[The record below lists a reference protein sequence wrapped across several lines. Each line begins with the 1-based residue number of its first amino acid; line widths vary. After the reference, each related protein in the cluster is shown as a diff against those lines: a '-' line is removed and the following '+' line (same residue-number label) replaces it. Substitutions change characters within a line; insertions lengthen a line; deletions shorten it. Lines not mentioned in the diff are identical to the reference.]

1 MTDDATEEVRR
12 LEGCVNDL
20 TSILALSSLWSGRD
34 AAHLVSTLLD
44 ALHRMLR
51 LDFVYARLSEEGGDP
66 AIEVVRASAQSGP
79 GAGPR
84 EVGAALA
91 RSWTGGVLSAVARV
105 PNPVGDGE
113 VSIVPFRLGL
123 EGDAGVLVAGS
134 GRGDFPTR
142 TEMLVLRVAANQAG
156 IGLREA
162 RVLSAHRR
170 ERRRA
175 EDDRLALASLIE
187 HSSDF
192 IGMATPEG
200 QVFFVNPAGRRLVG
214 LDGEEQVRTTRMVDY
229 VPEEDRARVET
240 YILPTILEAG
250 RWEGETRFRNFR
262 TGATIPMLHN
272 AFVVRDPHTGRPLAL
287 ATISR
292 DITERKRAE
301 ENLRGSERRFRM
313 LAEAIP
319 HQVWSCLPDG
329 SVNYGNQRWM
339 DYSGLTMDQS
349 QGYGWT
355 SRVHPADMEAV
366 LMAWREAKAQEKPYY
381 EVEKRLR
388 GSDGRYRRF
397 LSRAVPVYDEQ
408 GKILQWFGTY
418 TDIEDRRQAEEA
430 LRAAQ
435 AELAHVS
442 RLTIMGELTAS
453 LAHELNQPLAAVVT
467 NGSACLRWLDRGEPN
482 LEEAMSAVRRMI
494 RDANR
499 AADVIAHVR
508 ATLRKSGAEN
518 VWLDVTGVIREV
530 LVLAQPDIQ
539 RHRIVMR
546 EALAEDLPPV
556 WGDRVQLQQVLLNL
570 IVNGMEAMA
579 EVEEPDRALTIR
591 SEHGKVDQGPG
602 VLVSVQD
609 AGVGVAPENLDRLFD
624 AFYSTKSDGLGLGL
638 SISRS
643 IIQRHCGRLWATA
656 NEGPGTTLQFVLPA

>member
-20 TSILALSSLWSGRD
+20 TSILALPAIWSGRD

-430 LRAAQ
+430 LHAAQ

-494 RDANR
+494 RDADR

-508 ATLRKSGAEN
+508 AMLRSSGAEK

-530 LVLAQPDIQ
+530 LVLAQPEIQ
-539 RHRIVMR
+539 RHGIVMR

-570 IVNGMEAMA
+570 IVNGVEAMA
-579 EVEEPDRALTIR
+579 DVEGRDRALAIR

-643 IIQRHCGRLWATA
+643 IIQRHGGRLWATA
-656 NEGPGTTLQFVLPA
+656 NEVPGTTFQFVLPA

>member
-20 TSILALSSLWSGRD
+20 TSILALPAIWSGRD

-142 TEMLVLRVAANQAG
+142 TEMLALRVAANQAG
-156 IGLREA
+156 IGLRET
-162 RVLSAHRR
+162 RVLDEHRR
-170 ERRRA
+170 QRRRA
-175 EDDRLALASLIE
+175 EDDRLALASLVE

-192 IGMATPEG
+192 IAMATPEG

-214 LDGEEQVRTTRMVDY
+214 LDGEGEVRTTRMVDY
-229 VPEEDRARVET
+229 VPDEDRTRLET

-339 DYSGLTMDQS
+339 DYSGLTMDES

-430 LRAAQ
+430 LHAAQ

-494 RDANR
+494 RDADR
-499 AADVIAHVR
+499 AAEVIAHLR
-508 ATLRKSGAEN
+508 AMLKKSGAEK

-530 LVLAQPDIQ
+530 LVLAQPEIK

-570 IVNGMEAMA
+570 IVNGVEAMA
-579 EVEEPDRALTIR
+579 DVEGRDRALAIR

-643 IIQRHCGRLWATA
+643 IIQRHGGRLWATA
-656 NEGPGTTLQFVLPA
+656 NEVPGTTFQFVLPA

>member
-1 MTDDATEEVRR
+1 MIDDATEEVRR

-34 AAHLVSTLLD
+34 AAHVVSTLLD

-51 LDFVYARLSEEGGDP
+51 LDFAYARLSETGGDP
-66 AIEVVRASAQSGP
+66 AIEMVRATVPGGP
-79 GAGPR
+79 SAGPR

-91 RSWTGGVLSAVARV
+91 RSWTAGVLSAVARV
-105 PNPVGDGE
+105 PNPIGDGE

-156 IGLREA
+156 IGLRET
-162 RVLSAHRR
+162 RVLGEQRR

-175 EDDRLALASLIE
+175 EDDRLALASLVE

-192 IGMATPEG
+192 IAMATPEG

-214 LDGEEQVRTTRMVDY
+214 LDGEDQVRTTRVVDY
-229 VPEEDRARVET
+229 VPDEDRTRLET

-250 RWEGETRFRNFR
+250 RWEGETRLRNFR

-272 AFVVRDPHTGRPLAL
+272 VFVVRDPRTGRPLAL

-301 ENLRGSERRFRM
+301 ENLRESERRFRM

-339 DYSGLTMDQS
+339 DYSGLTMEQS
-349 QGYGWT
+349 QGYGGT
-355 SRVHPADMEAV
+355 SRVHPADIEAV
-366 LMAWREAKAQEKPYY
+366 LTAWREAKAQEKPYY

-467 NGSACLRWLDRGEPN
+467 NGGACLRWLDRGEPN

-494 RDANR
+494 RDADR

-508 ATLRKSGAEN
+508 AMLKSSGAEK
-518 VWLDVTGVIREV
+518 VWLDVTGLIRDV
-530 LVLAQPDIQ
+530 LVLAQPEIQ

-570 IVNGMEAMA
+570 IVNGVEAMA
-579 EVEEPDRALTIR
+579 DVEGRDRALAIR

-643 IIQRHCGRLWATA
+643 IIQRHGGRLWATA
-656 NEGPGTTLQFVLPA
+656 NKVPGTTFQFVLPA

>member
-20 TSILALSSLWSGRD
+20 TSILALPAIWSGRD

-175 EDDRLALASLIE
+175 EDDRLALASLVE

-192 IGMATPEG
+192 IAMATPEG
-200 QVFFVNPAGRRLVG
+200 KVFFVNPAGQRLVG
-214 LDGEEQVRTTRMVDY
+214 LDGEDQVRTTRVVDY

-272 AFVVRDPHTGRPLAL
+272 VFVVRDPHTGRPLAL

-292 DITERKRAE
+292 DITERKSAE
-301 ENLRGSERRFRM
+301 ENLRESERRFRM

-408 GKILQWFGTY
+408 GRILQWFGTY

-430 LRAAQ
+430 LHAAQ

-453 LAHELNQPLAAVVT
+453 LAHELNQPLAAVAT

-494 RDANR
+494 RDADR

-508 ATLRKSGAEN
+508 AMLRSSGAEK

-530 LVLAQPDIQ
+530 LVLAQPEIQ

-570 IVNGMEAMA
+570 IVNGVEAMA
-579 EVEEPDRALTIR
+579 DVEGRDRVLAIR

-643 IIQRHCGRLWATA
+643 IIQRHGGRLWATA
-656 NEGPGTTLQFVLPA
+656 NEVPGTTFQFVLPA

>member
-1 MTDDATEEVRR
+1 MTDDATEELRR

-20 TSILALSSLWSGRD
+20 TSILALPAIWSGRD

-51 LDFVYARLSEEGGDP
+51 LDFIYARLSEEGGDP
-66 AIEVVRASAQSGP
+66 AIEVVRGSAQSGP

-91 RSWTGGVLSAVARV
+91 RSWTDGVLSAVARV

-301 ENLRGSERRFRM
+301 ENLRESERRFRM

-430 LRAAQ
+430 LHAAQ

-467 NGSACLRWLDRGEPN
+467 NGGACLRWLDRGEPN

-494 RDANR
+494 RDADR

-508 ATLRKSGAEN
+508 AMLRSSGAEK

-530 LVLAQPDIQ
+530 LVLAQPEIQ

-570 IVNGMEAMA
+570 IVNGAEAMA
-579 EVEEPDRALTIR
+579 DVEGRDRALAIR
-591 SEHGKVDQGPG
+591 SDHGKVDQGPG

-643 IIQRHCGRLWATA
+643 IIQRHGGRLWATA

>member
-1 MTDDATEEVRR
+1 MTDDATEELRR

-20 TSILALSSLWSGRD
+20 TSILALPAIWSGRD

-51 LDFVYARLSEEGGDP
+51 LDFIYARLSEEGGDP
-66 AIEVVRASAQSGP
+66 AIEVVRGSAQSGP

-91 RSWTGGVLSAVARV
+91 RSWTDGVLSAVARV

-113 VSIVPFRLGL
+113 VSIAPFRLGL

-192 IGMATPEG
+192 VGMATPEG

-214 LDGEEQVRTTRMVDY
+214 LDVEDEVRTTRMVDY

-301 ENLRGSERRFRM
+301 ENLRESERRFRM

-467 NGSACLRWLDRGEPN
+467 NGGACLRWLDRGEPN

-494 RDANR
+494 RDADR

-508 ATLRKSGAEN
+508 AMLRSSGAEK

-530 LVLAQPDIQ
+530 LVLAQPEIQ

-570 IVNGMEAMA
+570 IVNGAEAMA
-579 EVEEPDRALTIR
+579 DVEGRDRALAIR
-591 SEHGKVDQGPG
+591 SDHGKVDQGPG

-643 IIQRHCGRLWATA
+643 IIQRHGGRLWATA

>member
-1 MTDDATEEVRR
+1 MTDDATEELRR

-20 TSILALSSLWSGRD
+20 TSILALPAIWSGRD

-66 AIEVVRASAQSGP
+66 AIEVVRGSAQSGP

-91 RSWTGGVLSAVARV
+91 RSWTDGVLSAVARV

-113 VSIVPFRLGL
+113 VSIAPFRLGL

-192 IGMATPEG
+192 VGMATPEG

-214 LDGEEQVRTTRMVDY
+214 LDVEDEVRTTRMVDY

-301 ENLRGSERRFRM
+301 ENLRESERRFRM

-467 NGSACLRWLDRGEPN
+467 NGGACLRWLDRGEPN

-494 RDANR
+494 RYADR

-508 ATLRKSGAEN
+508 AMLRSSGAEK

-530 LVLAQPDIQ
+530 LVLAQPEIQ

-570 IVNGMEAMA
+570 IVNGVEAMA
-579 EVEEPDRALTIR
+579 DVEGRDRALAIR

-643 IIQRHCGRLWATA
+643 IIQRHGGRLWATA

>member
-20 TSILALSSLWSGRD
+20 TSILALPAIWSGRD

-430 LRAAQ
+430 LHAAQ

-467 NGSACLRWLDRGEPN
+467 NGGACLRWLDRGEPN

-494 RDANR
+494 RDADR

-508 ATLRKSGAEN
+508 AMLRSSGVEK

-530 LVLAQPDIQ
+530 LVLAQPEIQ

-643 IIQRHCGRLWATA
+643 IIQRHGGRLWATA

>member
-1 MTDDATEEVRR
+1 
-12 LEGCVNDL
+12 
-20 TSILALSSLWSGRD
+20 
-34 AAHLVSTLLD
+34 
-44 ALHRMLR
+44 
-51 LDFVYARLSEEGGDP
+51 
-66 AIEVVRASAQSGP
+66 
-79 GAGPR
+79 
-84 EVGAALA
+84 
-91 RSWTGGVLSAVARV
+91 
-105 PNPVGDGE
+105 
-113 VSIVPFRLGL
+113 
-123 EGDAGVLVAGS
+123 
-134 GRGDFPTR
+134 
-142 TEMLVLRVAANQAG
+142 
-156 IGLREA
+156 
-162 RVLSAHRR
+162 
-170 ERRRA
+170 
-175 EDDRLALASLIE
+175 
-187 HSSDF
+187 
-192 IGMATPEG
+192 MATPEG
-200 QVFFVNPAGRRLVG
+200 QVCFVNPAGRRLVG
-214 LDGEEQVRTTRMVDY
+214 LDAEDEVRTTRMVDY

-301 ENLRGSERRFRM
+301 ENLRESERRFRM

-467 NGSACLRWLDRGEPN
+467 NGGACLRWLDRGEPN

-494 RDANR
+494 RDADR

-508 ATLRKSGAEN
+508 AMLRSSGAEK

-530 LVLAQPDIQ
+530 LVLAQPEIQ

-570 IVNGMEAMA
+570 IVNGAEAMA
-579 EVEEPDRALTIR
+579 DVEGRDRALAIR
-591 SEHGKVDQGPG
+591 SDHGKVDQGPG

-643 IIQRHCGRLWATA
+643 IIQRHGGRLWATA

>member
-1 MTDDATEEVRR
+1 MTDDATEELRR

-20 TSILALSSLWSGRD
+20 TSILALPAIWSGRD

-51 LDFVYARLSEEGGDP
+51 LDFIYARLSEEGGDP
-66 AIEVVRASAQSGP
+66 AIEVVRGSAQSGP

-91 RSWTGGVLSAVARV
+91 RSWTDGVLSAVARV

-113 VSIVPFRLGL
+113 VSIAPFRLGL

-192 IGMATPEG
+192 VGMATPEG

-214 LDGEEQVRTTRMVDY
+214 LDAADEVRTTRMVDY

-301 ENLRGSERRFRM
+301 ENLRESERRFRM

-453 LAHELNQPLAAVVT
+453 LAHELNQPLAAVAT

-494 RDANR
+494 RDADR

-508 ATLRKSGAEN
+508 AMLRSSGAEK

-530 LVLAQPDIQ
+530 LVLAQPEIQ
-539 RHRIVMR
+539 RHRIVVR

-570 IVNGMEAMA
+570 IVNGVEAMA
-579 EVEEPDRALTIR
+579 EVEERDRALAIR

-643 IIQRHCGRLWATA
+643 IIQRLGGRLWATA

>member
-20 TSILALSSLWSGRD
+20 TSILALPAIWSGRD

-200 QVFFVNPAGRRLVG
+200 QVFFVNPAGQRLVG
-214 LDGEEQVRTTRMVDY
+214 LDGEDEVRTTRMVDY

-262 TGATIPMLHN
+262 TGTTIPMLHN
-272 AFVVRDPHTGRPLAL
+272 AFVVRDPHSGRPLAL

-301 ENLRGSERRFRM
+301 ENLRESERRFRM

-366 LMAWREAKAQEKPYY
+366 LMAWREAKAQEKPHY

-453 LAHELNQPLAAVVT
+453 LAHELNQPLAAVVS
-467 NGSACLRWLDRGEPN
+467 NGGACLRWLDRGEPN

-494 RDANR
+494 RDADR

-508 ATLRKSGAEN
+508 AMLRSSGAEK

-530 LVLAQPDIQ
+530 LVLAQPEIQ

-570 IVNGMEAMA
+570 IVNGVEAMA
-579 EVEEPDRALTIR
+579 DVEGRDRALAIR

-643 IIQRHCGRLWATA
+643 IIQRHGGRLWATA

>member
-1 MTDDATEEVRR
+1 MTDDATEELRR

-20 TSILALSSLWSGRD
+20 TSILALPAIWSGRD

-66 AIEVVRASAQSGP
+66 AIEVVRGSAQSGP

-91 RSWTGGVLSAVARV
+91 RSWTDGVLSAVARV

-113 VSIVPFRLGL
+113 VSIAPFRLGL

-192 IGMATPEG
+192 VGMATPEG

-214 LDGEEQVRTTRMVDY
+214 LDVEDEVRTTRMVDY

-301 ENLRGSERRFRM
+301 ENLRESERRFRM

-430 LRAAQ
+430 LHAAQ

-467 NGSACLRWLDRGEPN
+467 NGGACLRWLDRGEPN

-494 RDANR
+494 RDADR

-508 ATLRKSGAEN
+508 AMLRSSGAEK

-530 LVLAQPDIQ
+530 LVLAQPEIQ

-570 IVNGMEAMA
+570 IVNGVEAMA
-579 EVEEPDRALTIR
+579 DVEGRDRALAIR

-643 IIQRHCGRLWATA
+643 IIQRHGGRLWATA

>member
-1 MTDDATEEVRR
+1 MSDDATEEVRR
-12 LEGCVNDL
+12 LEGCVNNL
-20 TSILALSSLWSGRD
+20 TSILALPAIWSGRD
-34 AAHLVSTLLD
+34 APYLVSTLLD

-51 LDFVYARLSEEGGDP
+51 LDFVYARLSEENGDP
-66 AIEVVRASAQSGP
+66 AIEMVRASAPNGP

-91 RSWTGGVLSAVARV
+91 RSWTAGVLSAVARV
-105 PNPVGDGE
+105 PNPIGDGE
-113 VSIVPFRLGL
+113 VTIVPFRLGL

-156 IGLREA
+156 IGLRET
-162 RVLSAHRR
+162 RVLDEHRR

-175 EDDRLALASLIE
+175 EDDRLALASLVE

-192 IGMATPEG
+192 IAMATPEG

-214 LDGEEQVRTTRMVDY
+214 LDGEDQVRTTRVVDY
-229 VPEEDRARVET
+229 VPDEDRTRLET

-250 RWEGETRFRNFR
+250 RWEGETRLRNFR

-292 DITERKRAE
+292 DITERKRAD
-301 ENLRGSERRFRM
+301 ENLRESERRFRM

-319 HQVWSCLPDG
+319 HQIWSCLPDG
-329 SVNYGNQRWM
+329 SVNYCNQRWM
-339 DYSGLTMDQS
+339 DYSGLPMDQVH
-349 QGYGWT
+349 GYSWT

-366 LMAWREAKAQEKPYY
+366 LMAWREAKAQEKPY

-397 LSRAVPVYDEQ
+397 LSRAVPVYDER

-467 NGSACLRWLDRGEPN
+467 NGSACLRWLDRGDPN
-482 LEEAMSAVRRMI
+482 LEEAMSGVRRMI

-499 AADVIAHVR
+499 AAEVIAHLR
-508 ATLRKSGAEN
+508 ALLKKSGAEK

-530 LVLAQPDIQ
+530 LVLAQPEIQ
-539 RHRIVMR
+539 RHGIVMR

-556 WGDRVQLQQVLLNL
+556 LGDRVQLQQVLLNL

-579 EVEEPDRALTIR
+579 EVEEPDRALAIR

-643 IIQRHCGRLWATA
+643 IIQRHGGRLWATV
-656 NEGPGTTLQFVLPA
+656 NEGPGTTLQFMLPA

>member
-20 TSILALSSLWSGRD
+20 TSILALPAIWSGRD

-430 LRAAQ
+430 LHAAQ

-467 NGSACLRWLDRGEPN
+467 NGGACLRWLDRGEPN

-494 RDANR
+494 RDADR

-508 ATLRKSGAEN
+508 AMLRSSGAEK

-530 LVLAQPDIQ
+530 LVLAQPEIQ
-539 RHRIVMR
+539 RHGIVMR

-570 IVNGMEAMA
+570 IVNGVEAMA
-579 EVEEPDRALTIR
+579 DVEGRDRALAIR

-643 IIQRHCGRLWATA
+643 IIQRHGGRLWATA

>member
-20 TSILALSSLWSGRD
+20 TSILAFPAIWSGRD

-430 LRAAQ
+430 LHAAQ

-494 RDANR
+494 RDADR

-508 ATLRKSGAEN
+508 AMLRSSGVEK

-530 LVLAQPDIQ
+530 LVLAQPEIQ

-570 IVNGMEAMA
+570 IVNGVEAMA
-579 EVEEPDRALTIR
+579 DVEGRDRALAIR
-591 SEHGKVDQGPG
+591 SEHGKVDEGPG

-643 IIQRHCGRLWATA
+643 IIQRHGGRLWATV

>member
-1 MTDDATEEVRR
+1 MIDDATEEVRR

-34 AAHLVSTLLD
+34 AAHVVSTLLD

-51 LDFVYARLSEEGGDP
+51 LDFAYARLSETDGDP
-66 AIEVVRASAQSGP
+66 AIEMVRATVSGGP
-79 GAGPR
+79 SAGPR

-91 RSWTGGVLSAVARV
+91 RSWTAGVLSAVARV
-105 PNPVGDGE
+105 PNPIGDGE

-156 IGLREA
+156 IGLRET
-162 RVLSAHRR
+162 RVLDEQRR

-175 EDDRLALASLIE
+175 EDDRLALASLVE

-192 IGMATPEG
+192 IAMTTPEG
-200 QVFFVNPAGRRLVG
+200 QIFFVNPAGRRLVG
-214 LDGEEQVRTTRMVDY
+214 LDGEDQVRTTRVVDY
-229 VPEEDRARVET
+229 VPDEDRTRLET
-240 YILPTILEAG
+240 YILPIILEAG
-250 RWEGETRFRNFR
+250 HWEGEIRFRNFR
-262 TGATIPMLHN
+262 TGATIPMLHH
-272 AFVVRDPHTGRPLAL
+272 AFVVRDPHTNRPIAL

-301 ENLRGSERRFRM
+301 ENLRESERRFRM

-319 HQVWSCLPDG
+319 HQIWSCLPDG
-329 SVNYGNQRWM
+329 SVNYCNQRWI
-339 DYSGLTMDQS
+339 DYSGLPMDQVH
-349 QGYGWT
+349 GYGWT

-366 LMAWREAKAQEKPYY
+366 LTAWREAKAQERPY

-397 LSRAVPVYDEQ
+397 LSRAVPVYDER

-435 AELAHVS
+435 AELARVS

-482 LEEAMSAVRRMI
+482 LEEAMSAVRRMM
-494 RDANR
+494 RDADR

-508 ATLRKSGAEN
+508 AMLRSSSAEKAR
-518 VWLDVTGVIREV
+518 LDVTAVIREV
-530 LVLAQPDIQ
+530 LVFAQPEIQ

-546 EALAEDLPPV
+546 EALAGDLPPV

-570 IVNGMEAMA
+570 IVNGVEAMA
-579 EVEEPDRALTIR
+579 DVEGRDRALAIR

-643 IIQRHCGRLWATA
+643 IIQRHGGRLWATL

>member
-20 TSILALSSLWSGRD
+20 TSILALPAIWSGRD

-214 LDGEEQVRTTRMVDY
+214 LDGEEQVGTTRMVDY

-430 LRAAQ
+430 LHAAQ

-467 NGSACLRWLDRGEPN
+467 NGGACLRWLDRGEPN

-494 RDANR
+494 RDADR

-508 ATLRKSGAEN
+508 AMLRSSGAEK

-530 LVLAQPDIQ
+530 LVLAQPEIQ
-539 RHRIVMR
+539 RHGIVMR

-570 IVNGMEAMA
+570 IVNGVEAMA
-579 EVEEPDRALTIR
+579 DVEGRDRALAIR

-643 IIQRHCGRLWATA
+643 IIQRHGGRLWATA

>member
-20 TSILALSSLWSGRD
+20 TSILALPAIWSGRD

-66 AIEVVRASAQSGP
+66 AIEVVRGSAQSGP

-105 PNPVGDGE
+105 PNPVGGGE

-192 IGMATPEG
+192 VGMATPEG

-508 ATLRKSGAEN
+508 TTLRKSGAEK

-530 LVLAQPDIQ
+530 LVLAQPEIQ
-539 RHRIVMR
+539 RHGIVMR

-579 EVEEPDRALTIR
+579 DVEGRDRALAIR

-643 IIQRHCGRLWATA
+643 IIQRHGGRLWATA

>member
-20 TSILALSSLWSGRD
+20 TSILALPAIWSGRD

-105 PNPVGDGE
+105 PNPVGGGE

-430 LRAAQ
+430 LHAAQ

-494 RDANR
+494 RDADR

-508 ATLRKSGAEN
+508 AMLRSSGAEK

-530 LVLAQPDIQ
+530 LVLAQPEIQ
-539 RHRIVMR
+539 RHGIVMR

-570 IVNGMEAMA
+570 IVNGVEAMA
-579 EVEEPDRALTIR
+579 DVEGRDRALAIR

-643 IIQRHCGRLWATA
+643 IIQRHGGRLWATA
-656 NEGPGTTLQFVLPA
+656 NEVPGTTVQFVLPA

>member
-1 MTDDATEEVRR
+1 MTDDATEELRR

-20 TSILALSSLWSGRD
+20 TSILALPAIWSGRD

-66 AIEVVRASAQSGP
+66 AIEVVRGSAQSGP

-113 VSIVPFRLGL
+113 VSIAPFRLGL

-214 LDGEEQVRTTRMVDY
+214 LDGDDEVRTTRMVDY

-301 ENLRGSERRFRM
+301 ENLRESERRFRM

-467 NGSACLRWLDRGEPN
+467 NGGACLRWLDRGEPN

-494 RDANR
+494 RDADR

-508 ATLRKSGAEN
+508 AMLRSSGAEK

-530 LVLAQPDIQ
+530 LVLAQPEIQ

-570 IVNGMEAMA
+570 IVNGAEAMA
-579 EVEEPDRALTIR
+579 DVEGRDRALAIR
-591 SEHGKVDQGPG
+591 SDHGKVDQGPG

-643 IIQRHCGRLWATA
+643 IIQRHGGRLWATA

>member
-20 TSILALSSLWSGRD
+20 TSILALPAIWSGRD

-430 LRAAQ
+430 LHAAQ

-494 RDANR
+494 RDADR

-508 ATLRKSGAEN
+508 AMLRSSGAEK

-530 LVLAQPDIQ
+530 LVLAQPEIQ

-570 IVNGMEAMA
+570 IVNGVEAMA
-579 EVEEPDRALTIR
+579 DVEGRDRALAIR

-643 IIQRHCGRLWATA
+643 IIQRHGGRLWATA

>member
-34 AAHLVSTLLD
+34 AAHVVSTLLD

-51 LDFVYARLSEEGGDP
+51 LDFAYARLSETGGDP
-66 AIEVVRASAQSGP
+66 AIEMVRATVPGGP
-79 GAGPR
+79 SAGPR

-91 RSWTGGVLSAVARV
+91 RSWTAGVLSAVARV
-105 PNPVGDGE
+105 PNPIGDGE

-156 IGLREA
+156 IGLRET
-162 RVLSAHRR
+162 RVLDEHRR

-175 EDDRLALASLIE
+175 EDDRLALASLVE

-192 IGMATPEG
+192 IAMATPEG

-214 LDGEEQVRTTRMVDY
+214 LDGEDQVRTTRVVDY
-229 VPEEDRARVET
+229 VPDEDRTRLET

-250 RWEGETRFRNFR
+250 RWEGETRLRNFR

-272 AFVVRDPHTGRPLAL
+272 AFLVRDPDTGRRLAM

-292 DITERKRAE
+292 DITERKRAD
-301 ENLRGSERRFRM
+301 ENLRESERRFRM

-319 HQVWSCLPDG
+319 HQIWSCLPDG
-329 SVNYGNQRWM
+329 SVNYCNQRWM
-339 DYSGLTMDQS
+339 DYSGLPMDQVH
-349 QGYGWT
+349 GYSWT

-366 LMAWREAKAQEKPYY
+366 LMAWREAKAQEKPY

-397 LSRAVPVYDEQ
+397 LSRAVPVYDER
-408 GKILQWFGTY
+408 GEILQWFGTY

-499 AADVIAHVR
+499 AADVIAHLR
-508 ATLRKSGAEN
+508 TMLRKSGAEK

-530 LVLAQPDIQ
+530 LVLAQPEIQ
-539 RHRIVMR
+539 RHGIVMR

-579 EVEEPDRALTIR
+579 EVEEPDRALAIR

-643 IIQRHCGRLWATA
+643 IIQRHGGRLWATV

>member
-1 MTDDATEEVRR
+1 MTDDATEELRR

-20 TSILALSSLWSGRD
+20 TSILALPAIWSGRD

-66 AIEVVRASAQSGP
+66 AIEVVRGSAQSGP

-91 RSWTGGVLSAVARV
+91 RSWTDGVLSAVARV

-113 VSIVPFRLGL
+113 VSIAPFRLGL

-192 IGMATPEG
+192 VGMATPEG

-214 LDGEEQVRTTRMVDY
+214 LDVEDEVRTTRMVDY

-301 ENLRGSERRFRM
+301 ENLRESERRFRM

-467 NGSACLRWLDRGEPN
+467 NGGACLRWLDRGEPN

-494 RDANR
+494 RDADR

-508 ATLRKSGAEN
+508 AMLRSSGAEK

-530 LVLAQPDIQ
+530 LVLAQPEIQ

-570 IVNGMEAMA
+570 IVNGVEAMA
-579 EVEEPDRALTIR
+579 DVEGRDRALAIR

-643 IIQRHCGRLWATA
+643 IIQRHGGRLWATA

>member
-20 TSILALSSLWSGRD
+20 TSILALPAIWSGRD

-430 LRAAQ
+430 LHAAQ

-467 NGSACLRWLDRGEPN
+467 NGGACLRWLDRGEPN

-494 RDANR
+494 RDADR

-508 ATLRKSGAEN
+508 AMLRSSGAEK

-530 LVLAQPDIQ
+530 LVLAQPEIQ
-539 RHRIVMR
+539 RHGIVMR

-570 IVNGMEAMA
+570 IVNGVEAMA
-579 EVEEPDRALTIR
+579 DVEGRDRALAIR

-643 IIQRHCGRLWATA
+643 IIQRHGGRLWATA
-656 NEGPGTTLQFVLPA
+656 NEVPGPTFQFVLPA

>member
-20 TSILALSSLWSGRD
+20 TSILALPAIWSGRD

-113 VSIVPFRLGL
+113 VSIAPFRLGL

-175 EDDRLALASLIE
+175 EDDRLAVASLIE

-430 LRAAQ
+430 LHAAQ

-494 RDANR
+494 RDADR

-508 ATLRKSGAEN
+508 AMLRSSGAEK

-530 LVLAQPDIQ
+530 LVLAQPEIQ
-539 RHRIVMR
+539 RHGIVMR

-570 IVNGMEAMA
+570 IVNGVEAMA
-579 EVEEPDRALTIR
+579 DVEGRDRALAIR

-643 IIQRHCGRLWATA
+643 IIQRHGGRLWATA
-656 NEGPGTTLQFVLPA
+656 NEVPGTTFQFVLPA

>member
-20 TSILALSSLWSGRD
+20 TSILALPAIWSGRD

-430 LRAAQ
+430 LHAAQ

-467 NGSACLRWLDRGEPN
+467 NGGACLRWLDRGEPN

-494 RDANR
+494 RDADR

-508 ATLRKSGAEN
+508 AMLRSSGAEK

-530 LVLAQPDIQ
+530 LVLAQPEIQ
-539 RHRIVMR
+539 RHGIVMR

-570 IVNGMEAMA
+570 IVNGVEAMA
-579 EVEEPDRALTIR
+579 DVEGRDRALAIR

-643 IIQRHCGRLWATA
+643 IIQRHGGRLWATA
-656 NEGPGTTLQFVLPA
+656 NEVPGTTFQFVLPA